1 MTIAQPPSD
10 APPNIRRKAAA
21 DRHAIYETIRDG
33 LRDGT
38 FGHGEKL
45 PTERELAETF
55 GAGRNSVRK
64 ALDRLVSEG
73 LVTREVG
80 RGTFAVRRDGGA
92 RDAVAGTTSLQQIL
106 EARLL
111 IEPQL
116 VPLVVERAGPE
127 DFAAMEECL
136 DGIRHARTW
145 SAYKEW
151 KYQLHLVIVR
161 AAGNE
166 LLTGMFEAIIRA
178 RRADQWGGT
187 DPAQQISD
195 EARATTL
202 AANAAIVTAL
212 RERRTAEAAEAVRRY
227 LTDTLASL
235 HGV

>member
-1 MTIAQPPSD
+1 MTIAQFPSD
-10 APPNIRRKAAA
+10 APTNIRRKAAA
-21 DRHAIYETIRDG
+21 DRRAIYETIRAN

-38 FGHGEKL
+38 IGHGEKL

-55 GAGRNSVRK
+55 GAARNSVRK

-80 RGTFAVRRDGGA
+80 RGTFALRPEGEA
-92 RDAVAGTTSLQQIL
+92 RTLIVSTMSLQQIL

-136 DGIRHARTW
+136 DGIRHTRTW
-145 SAYKEW
+145 AAYKEW
-151 KYQLHLVIVR
+151 KYKLHLVIVR

-166 LLTGMFEAIIRA
+166 LLTGVFEAIIRA
-178 RRADQWGGT
+178 RRADQWGRT

-202 AANAAIVTAL
+202 AANEAIVTAL
-212 RERRTAEAAEAVRRY
+212 RERRTADAAEAVRRY